1 MYRLHLQ
8 VYSKSY
14 FSGVGVLT
22 KRLHA
27 LILEGIQQVNPSL
40 SQQLHDGKERQAF
53 STYFMPN
60 EIIISSILLE
70 VIQSLQQRFLL
81 NDQIDLG
88 RWKGIVQEMH
98 LYHFTQEDIIHQ
110 FSDKLTLQFLTPTTF
125 YQQGNY
131 YPLPELT
138 RLFVSANKLMVTIE
152 NLDIPRS
159 ELEQSVRKIRIEY
172 ASIATERV
180 DFGKFSVIGFTGN
193 LALNLK
199 ALPPTEQALFWKLAV
214 YGSLM
219 GFGYKTAWGLGQARI
234 KPFSYPANEG
244 IR

>member
-1 MYRLHLQ
+1 
-8 VYSKSY
+8 
-14 FSGVGVLT
+14 
-22 KRLHA
+22 
-27 LILEGIQQVNPSL
+27 
-40 SQQLHDGKERQAF
+40 
-53 STYFMPN
+53 
-60 EIIISSILLE
+60 LLE